1 MKARHHFVTLL
12 FLLKSTVFQAF
23 KQINEIAI
31 IKYEWLMSAATL
43 SVQGQERIFYVRNIT
58 KTDFFLFIPQILSL
72 NAGNFLRKKALNA
85 ALPHMKHHYLKDCM
99 RKANQTINRIA

>member
-31 IKYEWLMSAATL
+31 IKYEWLMSAATTL

-72 NAGNFLRKKALNA
+72 NAGNFLRKRRST
-85 ALPHMKHHYLKDCM
+85 PHY
-99 RKANQTINRIA
+99 RT